1 VSELVLSLEAHMSEV
16 EGANGLLARILDES
30 PRLAAEIAGIR
41 DEHVLLA
48 DSVETLNRVIANG
61 DTERIRRKVTSLL
74 GRIALHRQRGA
85 DLVYEAYNVDIGA
98 SG

>member
-1 VSELVLSLEAHMSEV
+1 D
-16 EGANGLLARILDES
+16 RILDES
-30 PRLAAEIAGIR
+30 PRLAAAVAEIR
-41 DEHVLLA
+41 DEHLVLA
-48 DSVETLNRVIANG
+48 DAVTTLNRVIATG

-74 GRIALHRQRGA
+74 GRIALHRQLGA